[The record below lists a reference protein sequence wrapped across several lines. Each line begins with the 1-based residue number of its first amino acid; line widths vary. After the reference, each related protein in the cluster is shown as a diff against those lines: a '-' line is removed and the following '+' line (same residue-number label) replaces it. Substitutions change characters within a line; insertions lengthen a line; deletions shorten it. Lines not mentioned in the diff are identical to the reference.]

1 MKNFVLL
8 SFLSFCSEAAFAQA
22 ATGGPPAYMQVIPI
36 IFAFAIIIFM
46 QSRSQMKKQ
55 KQQKTF
61 LDGLKRGDRVV
72 TASGILGSV
81 EGLTETFIT
90 LEIASDVKIK
100 ILKSQ
105 IAGLQDEVKS

>member
-1 MKNFVLL
+1 
-8 SFLSFCSEAAFAQA
+8 
-22 ATGGPPAYMQVIPI
+22 
-36 IFAFAIIIFM
+36 
-46 QSRSQMKKQ
+46 MKKQ

-61 LDGLKRGDRVV
+61 LEGLKRGDRVV

-81 EGLTETFIT
+81 EGLTESFIT

>member
-1 MKNFVLL
+1 MKNIVMSVLIL
-8 SFLSFCSEAAFAQA
+8 IFGSAASAQGA
-22 ATGGPPAYMQVIPI
+22 QGGPPAWLQVVPI
-36 IFAFAIIIFM
+36 VFAFVIIIFM
-46 QSRSQMKKQ
+46 QSRTQMKKQ
-55 KQQKTF
+55 KQQKAF
-61 LDGLKRGDRVV
+61 LEALKRGDRVV

-90 LEIASDVKIK
+90 LEIANDVRIK